1 MPRSTAPVGG
11 AAGMKSSA
19 SATLT
24 SPRPST
30 TKSSGEGGACDG
42 GGPRGSACHAH
53 VRGDGGGAAVV
64 RSAAYNGDPAASS
77 LSSTS
82 ASAPPL
88 ASS

>member
-11 AAGMKSSA
+11 AAGVKSSA

-53 VRGDGGGAAVV
+53 VRGGGGAPVV
-64 RSAAYNGDPAASS
+64 RCAAYSGAPAASS
-77 LSSTS
+77 RSSTS